1 MMNMCR
7 TCLKT
12 PADKRILEL
21 QKVIKD
27 GIKNSFHVML
37 FCLDIEVIE
46 DSKITTNLCNNC
58 YRKIISFYKFK
69 TLSLKNDAY
78 LKSLE
83 FVEPA
88 VQLEDQKLSVYVDE
102 NGIKHENFLDPDDFG
117 PSLIEDNTGFKIE
130 VEIKEDESVED
141 IRINVKNED
150 TLPHPESDEEPLSV
164 VQKVK
169 YENVNNDC
177 KENAP
182 VHKKRGRPIKV
193 KLTEKGKV
201 KQECQVCEECGKS
214 VRNLKVH
221 SLLHRRKSERQI
233 MQCKLCPKLFNTD
246 AGRTRHYRKIH
257 LGLTDVSKSVC
268 DICNK
273 EYRHLKEHVMM
284 MHNKE
289 SLPYGCVSCPR
300 RYMCRSALERHMAK
314 HVGMPELLY
323 ECDIC
328 KRRFRTKNIVSN
340 HIRKYH
346 LNEKNYQ
353 CEICSKTFF
362 DKQPFIIHME
372 THSKEPLY
380 KCDECGLALKTRE
393 TLWNHRLLHR
403 NDQEFP
409 CELCSKTFRKL
420 AYLRVHMVTHT
431 KEKRFECRYCG
442 VRFGRSHHRSRHEFT
457 AHQKQLKDV

>member
-1 MMNMCR
+1 MMDMCR

-12 PADKRILEL
+12 PADKLILEL
-21 QKVIKD
+21 ENVIKD
-27 GIKNSFHVML
+27 GNKNSYHIML

-46 DSKITTNLCNNC
+46 DSKMTTNLCNSC

-69 TLSLKNDAY
+69 ALSLKNDAY
-78 LKSLE
+78 LKSLK
-83 FVEPA
+83 PA

-102 NGIKHENFLDPDDFG
+102 NGIKQENCSDPDNFG
-117 PSLIEDNTGFKIE
+117 PSLVENYTEYKVEF
-130 VEIKEDESVED
+130 EIKEDETVGDTEIHVKKED
-141 IRINVKNED
+141 AD
-150 TLPHPESDEEPLSV
+150 AESDKEPLSV

-169 YENVNNDC
+169 YENVKKDY
-177 KENAP
+177 KENA
-182 VHKKRGRPIKV
+182 VHKKHRRPKNV
-193 KLTEKGKV
+193 KLSEKGMV
-201 KQECQVCEECGKS
+201 KGERQVCEECGKS
-214 VRNLKVH
+214 VRYLKDH
-221 SLLHRRKSERQI
+221 LILHQRKGERK
-233 MQCKLCPKLFNTD
+233 MVQCKVCPKLFITVS
-246 AGRTRHYRKIH
+246 GRQKHYRNTH
-257 LGLTDVSKSVC
+257 LGLSNESKSTC
-268 DICNK
+268 DICSK
-273 EYRHLKEHVMM
+273 EVKYLKKHIRI
-284 MHNKE
+284 MHNRE
-289 SLPYGCVSCPR
+289 SLPYGCVSCDR
-300 RYMCRSALERHMAK
+300 RFLCRSTLEKHMAL
-314 HVGMPELLY
+314 HGGVPELPF

-328 KRRFRTKNIVSN
+328 KRRFRTKNFVSK
-340 HIRKYH
+340 HIRQFH

-362 DKQPFIIHME
+362 EKQPFINHME

-393 TLWNHRLLHR
+393 TLRNHRLLHR

-420 AYLRVHMVTHT
+420 TNLKIHMVTHT